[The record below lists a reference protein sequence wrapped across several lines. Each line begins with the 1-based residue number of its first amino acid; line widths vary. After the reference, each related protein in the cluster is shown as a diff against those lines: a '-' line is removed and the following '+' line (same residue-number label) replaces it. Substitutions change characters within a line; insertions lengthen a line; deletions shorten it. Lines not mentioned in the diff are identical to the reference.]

1 MTVHLNADRGRVLD
15 PAFVLNLPDVALV
28 SADDEL
34 VRNLPAPSLRRI
46 LSRVD
51 KARRQHTSC
60 PYENKKKLGNKKI
73 YSPAVC
79 SRWRETR
86 AEARWDTAT

>member
-1 MTVHLNADRGRVLD
+1 MTVHLDPDRGRVLD
-15 PAFVLNLPDVALV
+15 ASLVLNLPDVALV
-28 SADDEL
+28 STDDEL

-46 LSRVD
+46 LLRVN
-51 KARRQHTSC
+51 KTRRQRSSC
-60 PYENKKKLGNKKI
+60 PYGNKKKLQIEKNA
-73 YSPAVC
+73 PAVC

>member
-1 MTVHLNADRGRVLD
+1 MTVHLDPDRGRVLD
-15 PAFVLNLPDVALV
+15 ASLVLNLPDVALV
-28 SADDEL
+28 STDDEL

-46 LSRVD
+46 LSRVN
-51 KARRQHTSC
+51 KTRRQHSSR
-60 PYENKKKLGNKKI
+60 PYENKKRLQIEIN
-73 YSPAVC
+73 SPAVC

>member
-1 MTVHLNADRGRVLD
+1 MTVHLNPDRGRVLD
-15 PAFVLNLPDVALV
+15 ASLVFNLPDVALV
-28 SADDEL
+28 STDDEL

-46 LSRVD
+46 LLRVNET
-51 KARRQHTSC
+51 RRQHTSC
-60 PYENKKKLGNKKI
+60 PYGNKQKFQI
-73 YSPAVC
+73 EINSPAVC